1 MLDEVQIAIDGAA
14 IAPDTELR
22 LQPCLKW
29 LAEALGNC
37 APVDA
42 LMVAS
47 ATPRGALVFAAEAWP
62 IVNYDEPVD
71 DAKVALAVHQAS
83 EGGTRGDIVLRGLTR
98 LLGRSGLAAAAKDAA
113 CIISQGGFPLVVLL
127 TEHTGTHV
135 TVVSTVTRWEE
146 RRVLH

>member
-14 IAPDTELR
+14 IASEVKLR

-47 ATPRGALVFAAEAWP
+47 ATPRGALVFAAGREADQGQGREADQESRWSCQGRGASAWP
-62 IVNYDEPVD
+62 I
-71 DAKVALAVHQAS
+71 
-83 EGGTRGDIVLRGLTR
+83 
-98 LLGRSGLAAAAKDAA
+98 
-113 CIISQGGFPLVVLL
+113 
-127 TEHTGTHV
+127 
-135 TVVSTVTRWEE
+135 
-146 RRVLH
+146 